1 MSVYYHIIDKIV
13 QNNCNRF
20 LKEYETPLKRIQGCQ
35 PMKIK
40 PLVHGRYFHEHFG
53 KIIAHQAEAYLEP
66 I

>member
-1 MSVYYHIIDKIV
+1 
-13 QNNCNRF
+13 
-20 LKEYETPLKRIQGCQ
+20 
-35 PMKIK
+35 MKIK